1 MRIQK
6 AEKLEIEI
14 QKQTMDKPGS
24 KYLILIKSQNGINK
38 FLKLFTTN
46 IKPILKFSE
55 DNGKIVIDKT
65 NV

>member
-1 MRIQK
+1 MTIQK

-14 QKQTMDKPGS
+14 QKQTMDKPCS

-46 IKPILKFSE
+46 KKPILKFSE
-55 DNGKIVIDKT
+55 DNGRIVIDKT